1 MFFIKKSFDKTSENS
16 LEVFS
21 NWCFV
26 LLQKAS
32 SLDEVF
38 MSNSEAQGSELR
50 LRYKGTSKDSGST
63 SSSCSSSSGFL
74 KSIPNLSEV
83 NLHQE
88 SSLVHY
94 INKPWLDD
102 HQYSQLSINIASGSI
117 QIKIEIIKDSILE

>member
-1 MFFIKKSFDKTSENS
+1 MKVVGKYLVIDF
-16 LEVFS
+16 
-21 NWCFV
+21 FV

-38 MSNSEAQGSELR
+38 MNNSEAQGSELR

-83 NLHQE
+83 NLDQE
-88 SSLVHY
+88 SSALHY
-94 INKPWLDD
+94 ISKLCVNDN
-102 HQYSQLSINIASGSI
+102 QYSH
-117 QIKIEIIKDSILE
+117 